1 MQTVSALLVVYIKES
16 KLTEFL
22 DSVIAFHLSQ
32 NHFTSTICCS
42 GANNSMRGTVL
53 VISAISI
60 ALLTNTS
67 YHRSMVYVRYPR
79 NILCVEYFIN

>member
-22 DSVIAFHLSQ
+22 DSAFHLSQ
-32 NHFTSTICCS
+32 NHFTSTIFCF
-42 GANNSMRGTVL
+42 GANNSVRGTVL